1 MVNTVLERSFPVV
14 FELAAAAAAAAAVEE
29 LPAAPFG
36 FAAPVVRILA
46 Y

>member
-1 MVNTVLERSFPVV
+1 MVNTVLERSLPVV
-14 FELAAAAAAAAAVEE
+14 FEFEAAAAAAAVEE

-36 FAAPVVRILA
+36 FAAPVVLILA